1 MMSINDDVCLRNSII
16 LPRCLHIKLIESNAS
31 PQTKVWIEQRQREL
45 VDEIQRFET
54 EVKIRKTLRPIYM
67 PPSWYVFMAQHDN
80 PALCRFKIYVATGS
94 SGAGKT
100 LSIRF
105 QFPVGALL
113 ELNCAGGQLNPDF
126 RQLRRPGHVAILC
139 DEASPQMVAKHKV
152 EFQAGNSPCTLGTS
166 ACNDRTY
173 KVWFYK
179 IFMIVCSNKWE
190 QEKSLMSKEDRDW
203 LDENTI
209 VQPVDKD
216 TFRLPYPRVAWDDI

>member
-1 MMSINDDVCLRNSII
+1 MTLLFFHSRFIQPYPPYSADTTMVGEHVVVYNARDGALHRAVPVKRNITIVDTSPPII
-16 LPRCLHIKLIESNAS
+16 TLHPASAGFCEVAATTVNQGEPR
-31 PQTKVWIEQRQREL
+31 
-45 VDEIQRFET
+45 
-54 EVKIRKTLRPIYM
+54 
-67 PPSWYVFMAQHDN
+67 
-80 PALCRFKIYVATGS
+80 GS

-166 ACNDRTY
+166 
-173 KVWFYK
+173 
-179 IFMIVCSNKWE
+179 
-190 QEKSLMSKEDRDW
+190 
-203 LDENTI
+203 
-209 VQPVDKD
+209 
-216 TFRLPYPRVAWDDI
+216 RVT